1 MDMALASPRVL
12 TEVPQEAVRWRSQE
26 LVRLSSDSAAAASAA
41 KPLVMPEDNWES
53 SAFGDQMRGCEGSAL
68 LRVGSCAMR
77 HAQGPLRTAF
87 SIDACPLS

>member
-41 KPLVMPEDNWES
+41 KPLVMPEDICES
-53 SAFGDQMRGCEGSAL
+53 SACGDQMRGG
-68 LRVGSCAMR
+68 G
-77 HAQGPLRTAF
+77 G
-87 SIDACPLS
+87 